1 MIEFIFKIWDIITV
15 FTASLIISTGFIAIY
30 PLPEGQIIHKEP
42 VKVEVPKPVI
52 KSVIKS
58 IQPVLEKP
66 IIQSSITQPVID
78 NQKLLTECIKIA
90 EDLNYQRGN
99 VAMTQSGIPQETRSS
114 LLIEYQKISDRSKL
128 DCVKKFTK

>member
-1 MIEFIFKIWDIITV
+1 MIEFIFKIWDIITI
-15 FTASLIISTGFIAIY
+15 FTTSLIISIGFITIY
-30 PLPEGQIIHKEP
+30 PLPEGQIVHKEP
-42 VKVEVPKPVI
+42 VKVEIPKPVI

-66 IIQSSITQPVID
+66 IIQSPVIQPVID
-78 NQKLLTECIKIA
+78 SQKLLAECIKIA

-99 VAMTQSGIPQETRSS
+99 IAMTQSGIPQETRNS

-128 DCVKKFTK
+128 DCVKKFAK